1 MQTPREIELKLE
13 CDGPDLTALAGH
25 PLLQAGEAT
34 TGILDTTYLDTPE
47 RDLHAAG
54 LSLRLRR
61 EGERTIQTLKSA
73 APAAIGL
80 FDRAEWEWDVAGPE
94 PDLALLADTPAA
106 AILAEAKS
114 PDLTP
119 LFRTMVERSRRPIR
133 HGESRIVATLDV
145 GRVETAN
152 GDVPLCEVELELD
165 DGSPADLFALAR
177 TLSESAPLR
186 LGVLSKGERGYA
198 LIADRLRKPSKAEPP
213 ALAEDIL
220 AGEAFAA
227 IAKACLRHLRLNE
240 DVFRH
245 GRAPEALHQMRVALR
260 RLRSAFTLFKPLLQ
274 HDETAQG
281 LRETIKRVTE
291 PFGTARNLDVFLG
304 ETLPAEIE
312 RRPDEPGLHDLK
324 ERLGAE
330 REEAY
335 AAVFAILDGAP
346 WRGLLI
352 DLVIWIEAGPWRAG
366 KGVAGR
372 DRAARDFAAT
382 VLERL
387 RRRVKK
393 HGRHLARLEPEARHR
408 VRIEA
413 KKLRYGAEFFGP
425 LFPEK
430 KAAKRHKT
438 FVGALSD
445 LQDHLGALN
454 DLSTA
459 HEIAHRLV
467 AARDGK
473 GEDKVGGGAEPPTG
487 AALFAAGL
495 TAADAEAD
503 VHAGALLRK
512 ADAAHEALVD
522 VRPFWR

>member
-13 CDGPDLTALAGH
+13 CDGPDLSALSGH
-25 PLLQAGEAT
+25 PLLQAEDAT
-34 TGILDTTYLDTPE
+34 TGILDTTYVDTAAH
-47 RDLHAAG
+47 DLHAAG

-61 EGERTIQTLKSA
+61 DGERLIQTLKSA

-80 FDRAEWEWDVAGPE
+80 FDRAEWEWDVAGPDAD
-94 PDLALLADTPAA
+94 PALLADTPAA

-114 PDLTP
+114 PELVP
-119 LFRTMVERSRRPIR
+119 LFRTMIERSRRPIR
-133 HGESRIVATLDV
+133 HGASRIVATLDV
-145 GRVETAN
+145 GRVETDA

-165 DGSPADLFALAR
+165 DGSPADLFALAKE
-177 TLSESAPLR
+177 LSETAPLR

-198 LIADRLRKPSKAEPP
+198 LIAERLRKPSKAEPL
-213 ALAEDIL
+213 ALDPEIS
-220 AGEAFAA
+220 AGDAFAT

-245 GRAPEALHQMRVALR
+245 GSAPEALHQMRVALR

-274 HDETAQG
+274 NDETAQN
-281 LRETIKRVTE
+281 LREAIKSVSE

-312 RRPDEPGLHDLK
+312 RRPDEPGLVDLK

-330 REEAY
+330 RETAY
-335 AAVFAILDGAP
+335 AAVFAVLDGAD
-346 WRGLLI
+346 WRGLLV
-352 DLVIWIEAGPWRAG
+352 DLVIWIETGPWRAG
-366 KGVAGR
+366 KGIAGR

-382 VLERL
+382 VLEKL
-387 RRRVKK
+387 RRRVKRS
-393 HGRHLARLEPEARHR
+393 GRHLAKLEPEARHR

-413 KKLRYGAEFFGP
+413 KKLRYGAEFFAP

-438 FVGALSD
+438 FVGTLSD
-445 LQDHLGALN
+445 LQDHLGGLN

-459 HEIAHRLV
+459 HEIADRLV
-467 AARDGK
+467 AARD
-473 GEDKVGGGAEPPTG
+473 EADRDGGSPDSPTG

-495 TAADAEAD
+495 AAADAEAD
-503 VHAGALLRK
+503 ARAGALVEK
-512 ADAAHEALVD
+512 ADTAHEALVAI
-522 VRPFWR
+522 RPFWR

>member
-1 MQTPREIELKLE
+1 MQTPREIEMKLE
-13 CDGPDLTALAGH
+13 CDGSDLSVLAGH
-25 PLLQAGEAT
+25 PLLQAEDAT
-34 TGILDTTYLDTPE
+34 TGILDTTYVDTAE

-61 EGERTIQTLKSA
+61 DGGRTIQTLKSA

-80 FDRAEWEWDVAGPE
+80 FDRAEWEGDVAGPE
-94 PDLALLADTPAA
+94 ADLALLADTPAA

-114 PDLTP
+114 PELAP
-119 LFRTMVERSRRPIR
+119 LFRTVIERSRRPIR
-133 HGESRIVATLDV
+133 YGSSRIVATLDA
-145 GRVETAN
+145 GRVETAK

-165 DGSPADLFALAR
+165 EGSPADLFELAK
-177 TLSESAPLR
+177 TLSASAPLR

-198 LIADRLRKPSKAEPP
+198 LLAERLRKPSKAEPL
-213 ALAEDIL
+213 ALDADIS

-240 DVFRH
+240 DVLRH
-245 GRAPEALHQMRVALR
+245 SRAPEALHQMRVALR
-260 RLRSAFTLFKPLLQ
+260 RLRSAFALFKPLLENDQ
-274 HDETAQG
+274 TAQH
-281 LRETIKRVTE
+281 LREAIKRVTE

-304 ETLPAEIE
+304 ETLPDEIE
-312 RRPDEPGLHDLK
+312 RRPDERGLDDLK
-324 ERLGAE
+324 TRLEAE
-330 REEAY
+330 REAAY
-335 AAVFAILDGAP
+335 TAVFAILDGPA

-352 DLVIWIEAGPWRAG
+352 DLVIWIETGPWREG

-382 VLERL
+382 VLEHL

-393 HGRHLARLEPEARHR
+393 SGRHLAKIEPEERHR

-430 KAAKRHKT
+430 KAAKRHKV

-459 HEIAHRLV
+459 HTIADRLV
-467 AARDGK
+467 AARDDEGK
-473 GEDKVGGGAEPPTG
+473 DGGDAEPPTG

-503 VHAGALLRK
+503 ARADALVGK
-512 ADAAHEALVD
+512 ADAAHEALVEI
-522 VRPFWR
+522 RPFWR